1 MQHVDRA
8 REGKPRIIERARLAA
23 LLEAVRT
30 VRIGILGDF
39 TLDGYWWVDMARA
52 QLSREA
58 PLYNHPVVRETYSAG
73 GCANVAVNVA
83 ALQPRAAWAF
93 TVLADDWR
101 GPLLRRVLAEAG
113 LRLEAV
119 LTGPAG
125 WVTPFYGKVILTG
138 FGNQQEDARVDFV
151 NCEPLPA
158 ALLDALV
165 QQVADRLAELDA
177 VIVADYQVV
186 GVAPPR
192 AVEALNR
199 LAEAHPRVIFAADS
213 RDNIG
218 QFRAMVVKPN
228 DLEATQMWFPDRE
241 TGTVMPEELIGAG
254 KRAATA
260 TGRPVYITRGDKGTL
275 LCAASD
281 SDVIPA
287 MAVPPPIDTV
297 GAGDTFLAA
306 LTTALAAG
314 ATAWEAGCLATL
326 AAAVTI
332 RKLRTTGTASPDEIL
347 AAYDTYAAER

>member
-1 MQHVDRA
+1 M
-8 REGKPRIIERARLAA
+8 IERTRLLT
-23 LLEAVRT
+23 LLDAIRN

-83 ALQPRAAWAF
+83 ALQPRATWAF

-101 GPLLRRVLAEAG
+101 APLLRQVLTQAG
-113 LRLEAV
+113 LRLDGV
-119 LTGPAG
+119 LTGPPG

-138 FGNQQEDARVDFV
+138 FGNQQEDSRVDFV
-151 NCEPLPA
+151 NNEPLPA

-165 QQVADRLAELDA
+165 QQVADRLSELDA

-186 GVAPPR
+186 GVVPPR
-192 AVEALNR
+192 VGEALNR
-199 LAEAHPRVIFAADS
+199 LAEATPGVIFAADS
-213 RDNIG
+213 RENIG

-228 DLEATQMWFPDRE
+228 DVEATHMWFDDRE
-241 TGTVMPEELIGAG
+241 AGTVMPEELVGAG
-254 KRAATA
+254 RQIAAT
-260 TGRPVYITRGDKGTL
+260 TGRPVYITRGDKGAL
-275 LCAASD
+275 LCTASD

-287 MAVPPPIDTV
+287 IRVPPPIDTV

-306 LTTALAAG
+306 LTTGLAAG
-314 ATAWEAGCLATL
+314 ATPWEAGCLASL

-332 RKLRTTGTASPDEIL
+332 RKLRTTGTATPDEIVS
-347 AAYDTYAAER
+347 AYDAYAGDV